1 MEESILTLQKKKN
14 ARWGGG
20 PTSLLLLTPQD
31 EGREFSLVECN

>member
-1 MEESILTLQKKKN
+1 MEESILTLQKKN
-14 ARWGGG
+14 AGWGGG